1 MMIRLSKALRSWR
14 RDERGG
20 VVLFVATIAPLLIAM
35 GGAVDFAR
43 FSRYKTVLSNTID
56 AAAVALASGHDEY
69 TATQATTFVT
79 DYVAASSVADSAFT
93 VTSIV
98 VTTTENGFH
107 IVADASMKTVFLPR
121 GWLMVNDQ
129 DEPTMD
135 TVIVSE
141 VVNSSNRVELALVI
155 DNTGSMN
162 CGATL
167 ATSCVNNWSAPA
179 ASSRI
184 KSVKSAAKLLV
195 DILMSDDLNDKDQVK
210 IALVPFEGQV
220 NVASAGF
227 SVTTPP
233 NWIDWGDQAGAKWN
247 GVNFDQHDFG
257 GWPGVKP
264 VGHKWLFH
272 SLADNFPTVRWAGC
286 VEMRAG
292 AYELTD
298 DAPNPAFPDSLFVP
312 FFHPDEP
319 DSTATTSGP
328 TRYNNRSNGASN
340 GTNYTFTNDY
350 LNDATAFTTPA
361 AAQKSLGKYTAATPV
376 FWTGRMDVEGLQ
388 TPYEYGPN
396 KGCPRPIVP
405 LANVDSK
412 AAIKAEID
420 AMIAYWS
427 TGTFIPTGLVW
438 GWHVL
443 SPDAPYTEGAK
454 PTDEH
459 YDKTVKAIVLFTDG
473 ENDIT
478 DDGNPNKSRYHGF
491 SYVTTNVGGT
501 YRLASTASGA
511 ETALNAKT
519 TTLCSNVRAAEIRV
533 YVVTFGTMS
542 GSSTT
547 LMQNCATVD
556 QGKRLYY
563 NAPTTADLE
572 SIFEEIAKDLTN
584 VHLSM

>member
-1 MMIRLSKALRSWR
+1 MKSQTSTLLSRWR

-20 VVLFVATIAPLLIAM
+20 IVLFVATIAPLLIIM

-43 FSRYKTVLSNTID
+43 FSRYKTALANTID
-56 AAAVALASGHDEY
+56 AAAIALASAHDDY
-69 TATQATTFVT
+69 TSEQATAFVT
-79 DYVAASSVADSAFT
+79 DYVASSSVTDSAFT
-93 VTSIV
+93 VTSIA
-98 VTTTENGFH
+98 VTTTENGFR
-107 IVADASMKTVFLPR
+107 ILADASMETVFLPR
-121 GWLMVNDQ
+121 GWARVNDQ
-129 DEPTMD
+129 GDPAMD
-135 TVIVSE
+135 TSLVSE
-141 VVNSSNRVELALVI
+141 VVNSSTRLELALVV

-195 DILMSDDLNDKDQVK
+195 DILMSEDLNDKDQVK
-210 IALVPFEGQV
+210 IALVPFEGHV

-227 SVTTPP
+227 SVTSPP
-233 NWIDWGDQAGAKWN
+233 AWIDWGDQAGAKWN
-247 GVNFDQHDFG
+247 GANFAQHDFG
-257 GWPGVKP
+257 GIIGPRT
-264 VGHKWLFH
+264 VGHGWLFNN
-272 SLADNFPTVRWAGC
+272 LTDNFPTVKWAGC

-298 DAPNPAFPDSLFVP
+298 DAPNTALPNSLFVP

-319 DSTATTSGP
+319 DSTATTSGA
-328 TRYNNRSNGASN
+328 TRYNNRSNGTSS
-340 GTNYTFTNDY
+340 GTNYTFTNNY
-350 LNDATAFTTPA
+350 LNDGAAFTTPA
-361 AAQKSLGKYTAATPV
+361 AAQKSLDKYTAATPA
-376 FWTGRMDVEGLQ
+376 FWSGRMDVEGLL

-396 KGCPRPIVP
+396 KGCPRPIYP
-405 LANVDSK
+405 LANANSK

-438 GWHVL
+438 GWHAL
-443 SPDAPYTEGAK
+443 SPGEPYTEGTK
-454 PTDEH
+454 PSDEH
-459 YDKTVKAIVLFTDG
+459 YEKTVKAIVLFTDG

-478 DDGNPNKSRYHGF
+478 DDGNPNRSRYHGY

-501 YRLASTASGA
+501 YRLASTAAGA
-511 ETALNAKT
+511 EAALNTKT
-519 TTLCSNVRAAEIRV
+519 ATLCSNVKTAEIRL

-542 GSSTT
+542 GASTT

-556 QGKRLYY
+556 EGKRLYY

-584 VHLSM
+584 VHISR